1 MVGSSFFTN
10 RLRYVANLVV
20 SRSSVD
26 QSIAIKGAQPSN
38 EVPFQRK
45 GPGRQCSCPPIR
57 MLVFP
62 GSTSAPIRS
71 QIVTS
76 GFSVHAYCTRKP
88 ERTRTINFTPRIPE
102 TDRNHSFLHSPR
114 NENAKNDARSS
125 EIKISFGNE
134 GGIDQTWC
142 GKIIGAATLA

>member
-1 MVGSSFFTN
+1 M
-10 RLRYVANLVV
+10 RY
-20 SRSSVD
+20 
-26 QSIAIKGAQPSN
+26 
-38 EVPFQRK
+38 PFEG
-45 GPGRQCSCPPIR
+45 GPKAPVLLSCPPIR

-88 ERTRTINFTPRIPE
+88 ERTRTMNFTPRIPE

-134 GGIDQTWC
+134 GGIDQTWR